1 MIKLT
6 KEKLLRFNLGKIK
19 NKKVL
24 VRVDF
29 NVDLKNG
36 KIFDLYRIE
45 AVKPIIKMLQNA
57 ERVIFISHWQDPEKK
72 DPKYSLKKLL
82 PQIQKILEIKLGF
95 LEDLKSTSKEKFN
108 LLENIRFWKGEKEND
123 QNFVNELKKL
133 GEIFVNEAFSAS
145 HRKHASIFGLSKVL
159 PTYFGPLFEK
169 EINLMNKAL
178 KPKKPLMLILGG
190 AKISTKLPLIYNFL
204 PKADLI
210 FLAGGLANTF
220 LKAKGFEV
228 GKSLV
233 EESEIPKLKSLFN
246 VKIFLPLDFI
256 VQNGKKRYLGEVK
269 KNEKILDIGQETIKT
284 IKLILKNARTIVWN
298 GPLGY
303 VEKRMFR
310 QGTKSLAKFLSQHK
324 GFVLVG
330 GGDTLAFLSEEKLLS
345 KFKNISTG
353 GGAMLHYLAN
363 GTLPIFE

>member
-1 MIKLT
+1 
-6 KEKLLRFNLGKIK
+6 
-19 NKKVL
+19 
-24 VRVDF
+24 
-29 NVDLKNG
+29 
-36 KIFDLYRIE
+36 
-45 AVKPIIKMLQNA
+45 
-57 ERVIFISHWQDPEKK
+57 
-72 DPKYSLKKLL
+72 
-82 PQIQKILEIKLGF
+82 
-95 LEDLKSTSKEKFN
+95 
-108 LLENIRFWKGEKEND
+108 
-123 QNFVNELKKL
+123 
-133 GEIFVNEAFSAS
+133 
-145 HRKHASIFGLSKVL
+145 
-159 PTYFGPLFEK
+159 
-169 EINLMNKAL
+169 
-178 KPKKPLMLILGG
+178 MLILGG